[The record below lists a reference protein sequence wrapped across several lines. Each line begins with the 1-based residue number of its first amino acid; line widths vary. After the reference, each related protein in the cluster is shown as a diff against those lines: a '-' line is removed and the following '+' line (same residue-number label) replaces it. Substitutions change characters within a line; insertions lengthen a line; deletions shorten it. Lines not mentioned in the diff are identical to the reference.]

1 LDLKGDFVWLEP
13 KLGNEFDVAIGA
25 KVNNS
30 NSNQI
35 LVVDDEGK
43 VRIIFKDKYFFYKFN
58 LKKL

>member
-43 VRIIFKDKYFFYKFN
+43 VRIIFKD
-58 LKKL
+58 